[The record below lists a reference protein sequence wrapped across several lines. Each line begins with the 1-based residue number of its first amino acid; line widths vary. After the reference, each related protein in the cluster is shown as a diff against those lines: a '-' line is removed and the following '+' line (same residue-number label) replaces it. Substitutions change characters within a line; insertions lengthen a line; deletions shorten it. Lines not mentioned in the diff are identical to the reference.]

1 MIHRKEI
8 EEQIGYIYIPL
19 YSQTF
24 FENNLK
30 QLLQPSHISSALF
43 FHQPSGKA
51 QRLDSYVTQWA
62 LTCWNRKFM
71 GSTGQ
76 CARWYSEDI
85 RYYEEGDELFI
96 FSFFGWIPALYKWF
110 ENELNMTWMTW
121 SSNVLNAWQSFLPAP
136 FFPSDLFLWLAG
148 LVEETDSIPSCQKP
162 TTEEGL
168 HSLESLRSLKR
179 YGCFQK

>member
-8 EEQIGYIYIPL
+8 EEQIWYIYIPL

-62 LTCWNRKFM
+62 LTCWNRKYM

-85 RYYEEGDELFI
+85 RYYEEGDELCI
-96 FSFFGWIPALYKWF
+96 FSFFGWIPALCKWF

-136 FFPSDLFLWLAG
+136 FFLQIFSSDLLDWSKKLIGFSTLS
-148 LVEETDSIPSCQKP
+148 ETNRRRAA
-162 TTEEGL
+162 L
-168 HSLESLRSLKR
+168 LEIVRSLKG